1 MKKFLQVS
9 FLLISLSFFSQTLT
23 DKIVQSAAN
32 NIKSEDYTTALSI
45 LSEADQ
51 NDYRVSYMQIISRFS
66 ILKNL
71 QDKTN
76 AEASKYVS
84 KFGNKN
90 ASYTKSISQI
100 LLSLN
105 DKNNTGKTEKVPD
118 PDETV
123 ISEHVVASLFVP
135 IKYGSDVA
143 DFEWLSKKRKKL
155 FSAPNYAL
163 IKNPKVTSEFL
174 QAYENN
180 NGTSFF
186 TGKVNFC
193 YYYEIN
199 TENANGTGQR
209 KMLDLRNGQMYDVPG
224 KNIKCSNDEEE
235 EFVNNSNVYIIK
247 KCEDGNNKDY
257 LYKWDE
263 YSKTFNLVKMTGN

>member
-9 FLLISLSFFSQTLT
+9 FLIISVSIFSQTLT

-32 NIKSEDYTTALSI
+32 NIKSEDYATALSI

-76 AEASKYVS
+76 AEASKYIS

-90 ASYTKSISQI
+90 STYTKSVSQI

-105 DKNNTGKTEKVPD
+105 TNTSKSEKVPD
-118 PDETV
+118 PDE
-123 ISEHVVASLFVP
+123 IESSEPITASPFVP

-143 DFEWLSKKRKKL
+143 DFEWLSKKSKKL

-163 IKNPKVTSEFL
+163 IKNPKAISEFL
-174 QAYENN
+174 QAFDKN

-186 TGKVNFC
+186 KGKVNFC
-193 YYYEIN
+193 YFYEIN

-257 LYKWDE
+257 LYNWDE
-263 YSKTFNLVKMTGN
+263 YSKSFNLIKMTAN